1 MAPQDNK
8 RDFLIFKH
16 QTLKKELSD
25 CKTRIAEATQ
35 SVFSLYYEKHKE
47 NKKPSK
53 KPEKANHISRPG
65 PIHDTAPQEEE
76 IAAVDPQ
83 VKKLFRKIALKSHPD
98 RLMGMSEQEIKEKK
112 SLYQKAAA
120 AFEEGDLITLSEI
133 ANKLKI
139 EKPEFSTVNFKE
151 LESKIKSLKKEIDR
165 IQSTLIWKW
174 YFVEDTKVKD
184 KILEKLFEFVNEKEN
199 ANSPGS

>member
-25 CKTRIAEATQ
+25 CKTIIAEATQ
-35 SVFSLYYEKHKE
+35 SVFSLYYEKNKE

-53 KPEKANHISRPG
+53 KPEKTKHISRPG
-65 PIHDTAPQEEE
+65 TIREPIAQEEE
-76 IAAVDPQ
+76 VTPVDPQ
-83 VKKLFRKIALKSHPD
+83 VKKIFRKIALKSHPD
-98 RLMGMSEQEIKEKK
+98 RLMGMSEEEIKEKK

-120 AFEEGDLITLSEI
+120 AFEEGDLATLSEI

-139 EKPEFSTVNFKE
+139 DQPEFSTVNLKE
-151 LESKIKSLKKEIDR
+151 LENKIKSLKKEIHT

-174 YFVEDTKVKD
+174 YFTEDTKVKD